1 MLLSAAICPGE
12 SSFSKPGSNTPS
24 LIKELTEPYLKHL
37 VQLGVRL
44 SVFVLS
50 SMDLSREGAYA
61 TVIIVLPAY
70 IFTVLCHLLLI
81 GTIVSN
87 RTLHEPM
94 YILLCNLSLND
105 LIGISALVPRTLFD
119 LMFEYGLITFPAC
132 FLQAWCMHTYG
143 SAAYLLLSVMAFDR
157 YAAICHPLRYH
168 SIMSKTTLICLI
180 ASSWITVY
188 VLIVVLFTLTLQYPV
203 CRKQVLSYNC
213 SNVTILKLT
222 CATDTTVNNIY
233 GLFITGFLNAVALSS
248 IVFTYTRILITCC
261 KTSDSDSRSK
271 AWHTCGTHL
280 TVFVI
285 YEISTNAIVL
295 AHRFPDTHPV
305 FRKIM
310 GLAYVIVPSCLNP
323 VIYGLNTKNIKA
335 KALNGA
341 VAEVQQYP
349 GTPSPVPNY
358 RVEVRTLCRPVQFL
372 HTRLAHPCLYGVCSV
387 HWCAVMLEQ
396 EGAVPKLSPQSWED
410 GMVQSLLVC

>member
-1 MLLSAAICPGE
+1 
-12 SSFSKPGSNTPS
+12 
-24 LIKELTEPYLKHL
+24 
-37 VQLGVRL
+37 
-44 SVFVLS
+44 
-50 SMDLSREGAYA
+50 
-61 TVIIVLPAY
+61 
-70 IFTVLCHLLLI
+70 
-81 GTIVSN
+81 
-87 RTLHEPM
+87 M

-157 YAAICHPLRYH
+157 YVAICHPLRYH
-168 SIMSKTTLICLI
+168 SIMSRTTLICLI

-188 VLIVVLFTLTLQYPV
+188 VLIVVLFALTLQYPV

-213 SNVTILKLT
+213 SNMTILKLT

-261 KTSDSDSRSK
+261 KTSDSESRSK

-280 TVFVI
+280 AVFVI
-285 YEISTNAIVL
+285 YEISSNAIIL

-305 FRKIM
+305 FRKII

-335 KALNGA
+335 KGIR
-341 VAEVQQYP
+341 P
-349 GTPSPVPNY
+349 
-358 RVEVRTLCRPVQFL
+358 RVEELVTLM
-372 HTRLAHPCLYGVCSV
+372 YG
-387 HWCAVMLEQ
+387 
-396 EGAVPKLSPQSWED
+396 D
-410 GMVQSLLVC
+410 G